1 MLAVE
6 WAAIAG
12 AAVLAVLT
20 ADTANWDLGLLFVL
34 AVCAVASDLA
44 GMESGSAR
52 LKLSGSF
59 LALIL
64 AMVLLGGAPAALIG
78 VLTIMVGWI
87 RWREAP
93 HYLLNNLASYAWFPL
108 IGGILFAGLVDGFG
122 LETSDAFYYVL
133 VLGTFAVAL
142 LLNFVTVAGYQ
153 CYLDRTSLTA
163 KAREALVPVLA
174 SEVAS
179 AVLAGLIVFLYV
191 QIDLAAIVLFAVVLG
206 TFQYLLGE
214 LLQSERR
221 GRELDASNRQ
231 LEQRNKQLASFQVG
245 MLSALLHTLDLR
257 DRMTARHSAAV
268 AHYSREIARAAGF
281 SEPEQELIHTAG
293 LLHDIGKFIFP
304 DHILAGDG
312 KPSAADWQIIRS
324 HPYEG
329 ARIVSHIRGYGPVA
343 EIILCHHERIDGKGY
358 PRGLHGSDVP
368 ALSRIMSVADTYDV
382 MTARDSYRDPVSSME
397 AIQELQRVAGSQLDH
412 GYVET
417 FVELLAGKDLS
428 YRHGEQADF
437 DAELQ
442 LERRITDYAAGRQ
455 AGAI

>member
-1 MLAVE
+1 MST
-6 WAAIAG
+6 W
-12 AAVLAVLT
+12 
-20 ADTANWDLGLLFVL
+20 GLCLL
-34 AVCAVASDLA
+34 P
-44 GMESGSAR
+44 ESY
-52 LKLSGSF
+52 
-59 LALIL
+59 
-64 AMVLLGGAPAALIG
+64 PQ
-78 VLTIMVGWI
+78 
-87 RWREAP
+87 
-93 HYLLNNLASYAWFPL
+93 
-108 IGGILFAGLVDGFG
+108 
-122 LETSDAFYYVL
+122 
-133 VLGTFAVAL
+133 
-142 LLNFVTVAGYQ
+142 LNFLLIARYQ
-153 CYLDRTSLTA
+153 CYVERTTLSG
-163 KAREALVPVLA
+163 KARETLVPLLS
-174 SEVAS
+174 SELFS
-179 AVLAGLIVFLYV
+179 AVLAGLIVFLYAQV
-191 QIDLAAIVLFAVVLG
+191 GVVVIVLFAVVLG

-214 LLQSERR
+214 LIKSERR
-221 GRELDASNRQ
+221 GRQLDTYNRQ

-358 PRGLHGSDVP
+358 PRGLHGGDVP

-397 AIQELQRVAGSQLDH
+397 AIQELQRVAGSQLDRDF
-412 GYVET
+412 VEI

>member
-1 MLAVE
+1 VLALHWIGLV
-6 WAAIAG
+6 AAIVITAVTAPDADWNIPLLLVLLVCSVG
-12 AAVLAVLT
+12 ADITALA
-20 ADTANWDLGLLFVL
+20 
-34 AVCAVASDLA
+34 SKSSK
-44 GMESGSAR
+44 M
-52 LKLSGSF
+52 KLSGSF
-59 LALIL
+59 LSLIL
-64 AMVLLGGAPAALIG
+64 AMILLGGAPAATIGAATMLIG
-78 VLTIMVGWI
+78 WV
-87 RWREAP
+87 RWRDKPAD
-93 HYLLNNLASYAWFPL
+93 LLNNVVTYAWFPL
-108 IGGILFAGLVDGFG
+108 AGGLLFSWAVDATGLGPH
-122 LETSDAFYYVL
+122 DASYYVL
-133 VLGTFAVAL
+133 ILGTFGVAL
-142 LLNFVTVAGYQ
+142 LLNFLLIAGYR
-153 CYLDRTSLTA
+153 CHVDGKSLLVETRTTLF
-163 KAREALVPVLA
+163 PVLA
-174 SEVAS
+174 SELFS
-179 AVLAGLIVFLYV
+179 AVLAGVIVFLYY
-191 QIDLAAIVLFAVVLG
+191 QAGLAVIVLFAVVLG

-214 LLQSERR
+214 LLTSEQR

-281 SEPEQELIHTAG
+281 TASEQELVHTAA

-312 KPSAADWQIIRS
+312 KPSAADWQVIRS

-343 EIILCHHERIDGKGY
+343 EIILSHHERIDGKGY
-358 PRGLHGSDVP
+358 PRGLGGEDIP
-368 ALSRIMSVADTYDV
+368 PLSRIISVADTYDV

-397 AIQELQRVAGSQLDH
+397 AIHELQRVAGAQLDSD
-412 GYVET
+412 
-417 FVELLAGKDLS
+417 FVDVFVTLLAGKDLS
-428 YRHGEQADF
+428 YRHGEDADF